1 MAELKMTKNELRTQQ
16 NKLNQLLKYLP
27 TLQLKKAL
35 LQAEVSET
43 RQEIYALQEQY
54 DLEFRAVE
62 EYASLFAQKVACDIA
77 FFAKET
83 SIKRRY
89 ENIAGAEVP
98 YFDGVTFEPITYDLF
113 DTPVWLEAAIAG
125 LRSISRVKAAIVVTR
140 EKLAILEKELRD
152 VSIRVNLF
160 EKILIPRCVQ
170 NIKKIKVFLG
180 DQQLAAVSQAKVA
193 KGKILQRKLEHAK
206 LENQRLEDQR
216 LEEDYAY

>member
-16 NKLNQLLKYLP
+16 NKLGQLLKYLP

-43 RQEIYALQEQY
+43 RQEVYALEEQY
-54 DLEFRAVE
+54 ELEFRTIE
-62 EYASLFAQKVACDIA
+62 EYASLFAQKTPCD
-77 FFAKET
+77 FAYFSKVT
-83 SIKRRY
+83 QVKKRY

-98 YFDGVTFEPITYDLF
+98 YFESVNFEPITYDLF
-113 DTPVWLEAAIAG
+113 ETPVWLEAAIAG
-125 LRSISRVKAAIVVTR
+125 VRSLSRIKAQKEVAI
-140 EKLAILEKELRD
+140 EKLVILEKELRD

-160 EKILIPRCVQ
+160 EKILIPRCVA

-193 KGKILQRKLEHAK
+193 KTKILERKVEHAK
-206 LENQRLEDQR
+206 VETEH
-216 LEEDYAY
+216 AY